1 MDKNPELSALRKAE
15 LAINEKRPQDALLR
29 FEVSSHET
37 IERALKVPDFTA
49 DGAAPHI
56 INIIQ
61 KKVSENLT
69 HLGMGKMRVVRG
81 NPVVSVSDNYDRLL
95 FPYDNAGRSS
105 TYTRYVDE
113 DHVLRT
119 HTSASVPET
128 FRNFY
133 KEFNGDIPDTVFLF
147 PGLVYRRDVI
157 DPKHLDVFHQLDV
170 WTLRKNNGR
179 GPVNRKDLL
188 RLVDAIFSSIFLDG
202 TKPVVL
208 EAIHPYTINGIEVY
222 AQSGESQIEV
232 LEAGLAHPQ
241 VLKDAGFDPEKY
253 SGLALGMGLDRLV
266 MSLKHLSDIRY
277 IRSTEPRIAKQMLN
291 IDRFKEV
298 SNKPPISRD
307 MSYCVPENYTEED
320 ICEEIKEAF
329 GDEAYLI
336 EDVKISAR
344 TKYDDLPQIAKDRLG
359 ALEGQDNVLVK
370 IMLRHPDKT
379 LTKEQANVLYD
390 QAYPRLNR
398 GSKGYLRSSSH
409 DKLER

>member
-1 MDKNPELSALRKAE
+1 MNKNPELSALRKAE
-15 LAINEKRPQDALLR
+15 LAINETRPQDALLR
-29 FEVSSHET
+29 FEVSSPEA
-37 IERALKVPDFTA
+37 IEKALKVSDLTA

-61 KKVSENLT
+61 RKVSENLT
-69 HLGMGKMRVVRG
+69 RLRMGEMRVVRG

-113 DHVLRT
+113 NHVLRT

-133 KEFNGDIPDTVFLF
+133 KEFNGDIPDTIFLF

-170 WTLRKNNGR
+170 WTLRKNDGR
-179 GPVNRKDLL
+179 GPVNREDLL
-188 RLVDAIFSSIFLDG
+188 RLVNAIFDSIFSDG
-202 TKPVVL
+202 TKPIVL
-208 EAIHPYTINGIEVY
+208 EAVHPYTINGIEVY

-277 IRSTEPRIAKQMLN
+277 IRSTDPRIVKQMQN

-336 EDVKISAR
+336 ENVKISAR

-379 LTKEQANVLYD
+379 LTKDQANVLYD

-398 GSKGYLRSSSH
+398 GSKGYLRS
-409 DKLER
+409 EYGG

>member
-1 MDKNPELSALRKAE
+1 MDIDKSPKLSALKKAE
-15 LAINEKRPQDALLR
+15 LAINENRPQDALLR
-29 FEVSSHET
+29 FEVSSPET
-37 IERALKVPDFTA
+37 IERALKVSDLTA
-49 DGAAPHI
+49 EDAAPHI

-61 KKVSENLT
+61 RKVSENIA
-69 HLGMGKMRVVRG
+69 HLGMGEIRVVRG
-81 NPVVSVSDNYDRLL
+81 NPIVSVADNYDRLL

-128 FRNFY
+128 FRDFY

-170 WTLRKNNGR
+170 WTLRKNGER
-179 GPVNRKDLL
+179 GSVNREDLL
-188 RLVDAIFSSIFLDG
+188 RLMNNIFNSIFSDS
-202 TKPVVL
+202 TKPIVL
-208 EAIHPYTINGIEVY
+208 EAVHPYTVNGIEVY
-222 AQSGESQIEV
+222 AKSGESEIEV

-320 ICEEIKEAF
+320 VCEEIKDAF

-359 ALEGQDNVLVK
+359 AKKGQDNVLVK
-370 IMLRHPDKT
+370 ITIRHPDKT

-390 QAYPRLNR
+390 QAYPRLNK
-398 GSKGYLRSSSH
+398 GSKGYLRS
-409 DKLER
+409 EYGG